1 MQLNSRL
8 FEYTRALT
16 MAEPAP
22 EQLMTDWQRLYNITN
37 AAWSR
42 NCHETCDY
50 GNGYDQ
56 QCLRACDEWL
66 HRFSMR
72 VANNCAHVLM
82 KPGGEK
88 RVQFASDKDG
98 SGFLDLAN
106 NTDKKEWNKRYLE
119 CIRVFRHPK
128 PE

>member
-1 MQLNSRL
+1 
-8 FEYTRALT
+8 
-16 MAEPAP
+16 
-22 EQLMTDWQRLYNITN
+22 
-37 AAWSR
+37 
-42 NCHETCDY
+42 
-50 GNGYDQ
+50 
-56 QCLRACDEWL
+56 
-66 HRFSMR
+66 
-72 VANNCAHVLM
+72 M